1 MTRVVKFTFNP
12 FQENTYFLYDDT
24 KECIII
30 DPGCYEIHERQEL
43 INFIQRE
50 ELKPVRLLNTHCHID
65 HVVGNKFVADTYNL
79 GLEIHEGEV
88 PVLDSLMSVATMYG
102 IPNVEKSP
110 APARFIETG
119 EEITFGETVLKT
131 LFTPGHS
138 PASISFYCEKDAFVI
153 AGDVLFEGSVG
164 RVDLPGGDGPTLIKS
179 IKEQLFPLG
188 DDVKVYPGHGRAT
201 TIGEEKLGNPFL
213 NGEIVL

>member
-1 MTRVVKFTFNP
+1 MTHVVKFTFNP
-12 FQENTYFLYDDT
+12 FQENTYLLYDDT

-30 DPGCYEIHERQEL
+30 DPGCYEMHERQEL
-43 INFIQRE
+43 LNFIQRE

-88 PVLDSLMSVATMYG
+88 SVLDSLETVAAMYG
-102 IPNVEKSP
+102 IANVEKSP
-110 APARFIETG
+110 APARFIEAG
-119 EEITFGETVLKT
+119 EEIAFGETVLKT

-138 PASISFYCEKDAFVI
+138 PASISFYCKKDAFVI
-153 AGDVLFEGSVG
+153 AGDVLFQQSVG

-201 TIGEEKLGNPFL
+201 TIGEEKVGNPFL
-213 NGEIVL
+213 NGEIIL